1 LPTIVRVLLVDDHAI
16 VREGLRSIL
25 ELQPDISV
33 VAEADSPQRAIEQL
47 EQARPDLVLLD
58 LKLGDAREPEG
69 LALCSEILE
78 RRPETQVVIVSA
90 FLDEMLLNE
99 ALRRGARAYVL
110 KDVDVTGLIR
120 IVRAVARGES
130 GFDSRSAAL
139 VRAIAAGATKPRS
152 PALTNREQQVVELLA
167 QGLTNG
173 EIGSRMYLSQSTVK
187 FHLHN
192 VMDKLGVHRR
202 TEVAYAAGNRG
213 LISAG
218 SSTTVHPD
226 R

>member
-16 VREGLRSIL
+16 VRQGLRSIL
-25 ELQPDISV
+25 ELQPEISV
-33 VAEADSPQRAIEQL
+33 VAEAGSPERAIEQL

-58 LKLGDAREPEG
+58 LKLGDARQPEG
-69 LALCSEILE
+69 LVLCSTILE
-78 RRPETQVVIVSA
+78 RRPETQVVILSA
-90 FLDEMLLNE
+90 FLDELLLNE
-99 ALRRGARAYVL
+99 ALRRGAKAYVL
-110 KDVDVTGLIR
+110 KDIDVTGLIR

-130 GFDSRSAAL
+130 GFDNRGAAM
-139 VRAIAAGATKPRS
+139 VRAIAGGATERRS
-152 PALTNREQQVVELLA
+152 PGLTDREQQVVELLA

-192 VMDKLGVHRR
+192 VMGKLGVHRR

-218 SSTTVHPD
+218 SSRTDHT
-226 R
+226 